1 MRASRADYPRVPN
14 RLRFTRPIPRC
25 GARALRCNEMNRPP
39 AWIAEALAVDYS
51 ALLPLRVAERRF
63 GWVAPEFAAVLQRF
77 PEVFVCEP
85 ERVALVENLGTH
97 RARTDAVAAALTAL
111 RAEGLIT
118 GWRDEQYEVYAE
130 ASGEPL
136 FRIERAAVKRLGI
149 RGRAAHLN
157 GIVQTDRG
165 WAMWIARRADTKP
178 SDPGKLDNLVGGGVA
193 AGLDFWQT
201 LIKECREEA
210 GIPFFVAE
218 GARLRDTLAFD
229 YLVPEG
235 LDSNEVEV
243 FDLLLPSGFVPRN
256 EDGEVAG
263 FELLPF
269 DEVRERLQMPHLFT
283 VDAAVVAWSCL
294 QRWERG
300 TDG

>member
-1 MRASRADYPRVPN
+1 
-14 RLRFTRPIPRC
+14 
-25 GARALRCNEMNRPP
+25 MNRTPP
-39 AWIAEALAVDYS
+39 WLAAALAVDYS
-51 ALLPLRVAERRF
+51 NLLPLRVAERRF
-63 GWVAPEFAAVLQRF
+63 GWVTPEFARVLQRF

-85 ERVALVENLGTH
+85 ERVALSERLATYQ
-97 RARTDAVAAALTAL
+97 ARTKAVAGTLEIM
-111 RAEGLIT
+111 RAEGLIA

-136 FRIERAAVKRLGI
+136 FRIERAAVMRFGV

-157 GIVQTDRG
+157 GLVQTSRG
-165 WAMWIARRADTKP
+165 WSMWIARRADSKP
-178 SDPGKLDNLVGGGVA
+178 TDPAKLDNLVGGGVA
-193 AGLDFWQT
+193 AGHDAWQT

-269 DEVRERLQMPHLFT
+269 EEVRERLKMPQLFT
-283 VDAAVVAWSCL
+283 VDAALVAWNCL
-294 QRWERG
+294 QRWEAAG
-300 TDG
+300 GA

>member
-1 MRASRADYPRVPN
+1 
-14 RLRFTRPIPRC
+14 
-25 GARALRCNEMNRPP
+25 MNRPP

-51 ALLPLRVAERRF
+51 SLLPLRVAERRF
-63 GWVAPEFAAVLQRF
+63 GWVTPAFARVLQRF
-77 PEVFVCEP
+77 PDVFVCEP
-85 ERVALVENLGTH
+85 ERVAIVDRLDTQA
-97 RARTDAVAAALTAL
+97 ARTAAVAATLATL

-136 FRIERAAVKRLGI
+136 FRIERAAVKRFGV
-149 RGRAAHLN
+149 RGRASHLN
-157 GIVQTDRG
+157 GIVQTGRG
-165 WAMWIARRADTKP
+165 WSMWIARRADSKT

-210 GIPFFVAE
+210 GIPFFLAE
-218 GARLRDTLAFD
+218 TARQRDTLAFD
-229 YLVPEG
+229 YRVPEG

-243 FDLLLPSGFVPRN
+243 FDLLLPAGFVPRN

-269 DEVRERLQMPHLFT
+269 AEVRERLRMPHVFT
-283 VDAAVVAWSCL
+283 VDAAVVAWNCL
-294 QRWERG
+294 QRWER
-300 TDG
+300 TSAA